1 METQGKYLFRVS
13 IDSEDYAVFSKN
25 AREAIDI
32 AFNEIDDFTDLLDIE
47 VKLLCFENDIINL
60 KDVINK
66 LKLK

>member
-13 IDSEDYAVFSKN
+13 VDQEDYAVFSKN

-32 AFNEIDDFTDLLDIE
+32 AFNEITDFSDLMDIE

-60 KDVINK
+60 KDITK
-66 LKLK
+66 